1 MRGDQCWWDWAGI
14 PSWFVA
20 EYNSKYESAALLG
33 RVAGRIAKWQTRATK
48 LASAAL
54 EYGVARLPI
63 VICPGCKK
71 AMPPSKSKPILFS
84 NGLEGVAY
92 TLKRCAVS
100 TLRHWAVRL
109 GTFAACFG
117 SPSHRVHLTSR

>member
-63 VICPGCKK
+63 VTRLRRLCAYLPERCLVRV
-71 AMPPSKSKPILFS
+71 SF
-84 NGLEGVAY
+84 GVSE
-92 TLKRCAVS
+92 R
-100 TLRHWAVRL
+100 
-109 GTFAACFG
+109 G
-117 SPSHRVHLTSR
+117 